1 MESEISIV
9 CCHIIFQSS
18 MFYCPATSLML
29 MTAASGKN
37 FSFSIHVI
45 LRFVRSSIN
54 FIQITPN
61 HGQNRKKE
69 RKRKNPSRVFFSFMK
84 IKTDH
89 DLLQMSIFVKIPAFS
104 VLWEISRCCSVL
116 LLIFFMSKL
125 SVADLA
131 GILSEYLSI
140 FVS

>member
-1 MESEISIV
+1 MS
-9 CCHIIFQSS
+9 
-18 MFYCPATSLML
+18 YCPVTSLML
-29 MTAASGKN
+29 MTAASGKK

-45 LRFVRSSIN
+45 LRFVRSLIN
-54 FIQITPN
+54 FIQINPN
-61 HGQNRKKE
+61 HDSYRIGSGRE
-69 RKRKNPSRVFFSFMK
+69 IRKNPSRVFISFLK

-89 DLLQMSIFVKIPAFS
+89 DLLQMSIFVKIPPFS
-104 VLWEISRCCSVL
+104 VLWEISRCCSLL

-140 FVS
+140 SVS